1 MHCIA
6 EACILR
12 AHPTQRY
19 YLSRQAHPT
28 CISYCRQITYEA
40 HPACG
45 YGPYVPCGQLI
56 QDCVSLSWVSPSN
69 GNVEY
74 MDRQGSRHPLSHA
87 ETTYRISRDISPV
100 PAVGRAHMRPIP
112 HVAPELRLTSHL
124 RTRLFKSVLRDM
136 IEQLASRRAYAHVYP
151 PPITKPFLILTRVHP
166 PLIVLGY
173 ITCAATDSAIP
184 LHYVE
189 GIQSGTIQAHARR
202 IQHPVLNL

>member
-69 GNVEY
+69 GNVDTRTGRTAGIPPRGDTVRDQPGHLPCTCMLGE
-74 MDRQGSRHPLSHA
+74 RICARSRVWLQSF
-87 ETTYRISRDISPV
+87 
-100 PAVGRAHMRPIP
+100 G
-112 HVAPELRLTSHL
+112 
-124 RTRLFKSVLRDM
+124 
-136 IEQLASRRAYAHVYP
+136 SRRAFAHVRP
-151 PPITKPFLILTRVHP
+151 TIIKPLLILARVHP

-173 ITCAATDSAIP
+173 ITLCCHRFCDTIALCRGNPKRNDTGACMANTVSCAQSIKPPPRRWSSATHSSSLSP
-184 LHYVE
+184 L
-189 GIQSGTIQAHARR
+189 
-202 IQHPVLNL
+202 

>member
-28 CISYCRQITYEA
+28 RTSYCCQITYEV

-45 YGPYVPCGQLI
+45 YGPYVPYGQLI

-69 GNVEY
+69 GNV
-74 MDRQGSRHPLSHA
+74 DTRTGRAAGTPPHA
-87 ETTYRISRDISPV
+87 ETPYGISRDISPCTCMLGERIC
-100 PAVGRAHMRPIP
+100 ARFRMR
-112 HVAPELRLTSHL
+112 LQS
-124 RTRLFKSVLRDM
+124 FG
-136 IEQLASRRAYAHVYP
+136 SRRAFAHVY
-151 PPITKPFLILTRVHP
+151 LSLQN
-166 PLIVLGY
+166 PLLSSLAFTLRSSYWAISH
-173 ITCAATDSAIP
+173 CAATDSAIP

>member
-74 MDRQGSRHPLSHA
+74 MDRPDSRPPRGDTVRDQPGHLPCTCMLG
-87 ETTYRISRDISPV
+87 ERICARSRMWLQSF
-100 PAVGRAHMRPIP
+100 G
-112 HVAPELRLTSHL
+112 
-124 RTRLFKSVLRDM
+124 
-136 IEQLASRRAYAHVYP
+136 SRRAFAHVC

-173 ITCAATDSAIP
+173 ITLCR
-184 LHYVE
+184 Y
-189 GIQSGTIQAHARR
+189 
-202 IQHPVLNL
+202 